1 MNLTSLFYHTPLIFL
16 NCKLYGLRI
25 FNSYFEFCLFL
36 FLLVFTMLYINSL
49 CILIHI
55 VCIFIICSISAILII
70 NPLLISYN
78 LSYTKSVHFILI
90 FYRGFLFKKMY
101 RYIFKQS
108 DKLFNIDL
116 YFMHKKATPY
126 YKEWLS

>member
-25 FNSYFEFCLFL
+25 FNSYFKFCLFL

-78 LSYTKSVHFILI
+78 LRYTKSVHFILI
-90 FYRGFLFKKMY
+90 FYRRFLFNKMY
-101 RYIFKQS
+101 RYIFKES

-116 YFMHKKATPY
+116 CFIHKKATPY

>member
-1 MNLTSLFYHTPLIFL
+1 
-16 NCKLYGLRI
+16 
-25 FNSYFEFCLFL
+25 
-36 FLLVFTMLYINSL
+36 MLYINSL

-55 VCIFIICSISAILII
+55 VCILIIYSISTILII
-70 NPLLISYN
+70 NPLLISHN
-78 LSYTKSVHFILI
+78 LGYTKSIHFFLI
-90 FYRGFLFKKMY
+90 FYRRFLFKKMY
-101 RYIFKQS
+101 RYIFNQY

>member
-1 MNLTSLFYHTPLIFL
+1 MDLISLFYHTPLIFL

-36 FLLVFTMLYINSL
+36 FFLVSTMFYINSL
-49 CILIHI
+49 CILIHF

-78 LSYTKSVHFILI
+78 LSYTKLVHFPLI
-90 FYRGFLFKKMY
+90 FYRRFLFKKMY

>member
-1 MNLTSLFYHTPLIFL
+1 MNLTSLFYHTTLIFL

-78 LSYTKSVHFILI
+78 LSYTKLVHFVLI
-90 FYRGFLFKKMY
+90 FYRRFLFKKMY
-101 RYIFKQS
+101 RYIFNQH
-108 DKLFNIDL
+108 DKLFNVYL
-116 YFMHKKATPY
+116 YFKCKKATPY